1 MMVKGL
7 DHFAIISSSEK
18 SVEFYSRLG
27 FKEIFR
33 KKRDLDTIVILEGHG
48 CRIEIFIDAAHP
60 ARATNP
66 ENIGLRHLALKVDDI
81 EKIEKE
87 FDCGPIM
94 TDWFGKKYRFTA
106 DPDGLPI
113 EFLE

>member
-1 MMVKGL
+1 MITEIH
-7 DHFAIISSSEK
+7 HFAIISSSEK
-18 SVEFYSRLG
+18 SVDFYTKLG
-27 FKEIFR
+27 FQEKFR
-33 KKRDLDTIVILEGHG
+33 KERLNDTVVILEGHG
-48 CRIEIFIDAAHP
+48 MSLKIFIDANHP

-66 ENIGLRHLALKVDDI
+66 ENIGLRHLAFKVDDI

-113 EFLE
+113 ELLE